1 MEQAARR
8 ATRTG
13 SALDATVR
21 DAEVLDSAVAV
32 TLPGMVRVD
41 RPEPFE
47 TFYRREL
54 PRLVALARALCGS
67 AIADD
72 VAQEAMLAAYR
83 KWDAIA
89 GYDKPE
95 AWVRRVCVNLATSHL
110 RRRAVEA
117 RAMVRLSNRRELP
130 ALHVDNEVFW
140 TEVRRLPRRQAQA
153 AALRY
158 VYDLSVADIAATLGI
173 TEGSAKVHLGRG
185 RQALARQFAT
195 TIEEES

>member
-1 MEQAARR
+1 MESADGRATWTDADAAAR
-8 ATRTG
+8 
-13 SALDATVR
+13 DAGM
-21 DAEVLDSAVAV
+21 AI
-32 TLPGMVRVD
+32 TLPGVVRIS

-54 PRLVALARALCGS
+54 PRLVALARALCGN

-83 KWDAIA
+83 KWDAISS
-89 GYDKPE
+89 YDKPE

-117 RAMVRLSNRRELP
+117 RAMARLSNRRELP
-130 ALHVDNEVFW
+130 ALAVDNEVFW

-158 VYDLSVADIAATLGI
+158 VYDLSVADIAATLGV

-185 RQALARQFAT
+185 RQALARQFGT